1 MISNILGVQ
10 RTRKKTYA
18 KPPPFDRWL
27 ILIVS
32 ALLLVGLLSV
42 FSVTYLASFNQ
53 NHDPT
58 YFLMV
63 HVTFGGAGV
72 IAMLI
77 TAQLDYR
84 YWKRVSLIIMGG
96 ILLMLVGVYFRPA
109 INGAHRW
116 LWGRSA
122 QPSELAKLGIIIYI
136 AHWASS
142 KEEKIRQIEFGL
154 LPFGL
159 MVGLVT
165 GLIIREPDL
174 STSVLIVL
182 TSLAMFYVA
191 GADTKQFILTT
202 FVGMITMAAVVV
214 ITKYQIQRID
224 AWLHHSAATR
234 DSFGYQ
240 PGLSEKALAQGGIL
254 GQGLGNGR
262 SLWINFPSIG
272 HDYIFSVI
280 GNEAGLI
287 GGLTVLGLFL
297 ILAYR
302 GFTIALEA
310 PDAYGTI
317 LATGITAWITIQALM
332 HIAVATTSIPPTG
345 VPLPFISNGGS
356 SLIISLVAMGMLLNI
371 SRYRK
376 PARG

>member
-10 RTRKKTYA
+10 KTKKKTRA

-27 ILIVS
+27 ILVVS

-42 FSVTYLASFNQ
+42 FSVTYLASFRDSN
-53 NHDPT
+53 DPT
-58 YFLMV
+58 YYLMA
-63 HVTFGGAGV
+63 HVASGGAGV

-84 YWKRVSLIIMGG
+84 YWKRVSLLIMGVTLV
-96 ILLMLVGVYFRPA
+96 LLVAVYFRPA
-109 INGAHRW
+109 IYGAHRW
-116 LWGRSA
+116 LWHRSG
-122 QPSELAKLGIIIYI
+122 QPSEFAKLGIIIYL

-182 TSLAMFYVA
+182 TSLAMFYIA
-191 GADTKQFILTT
+191 GADTKQFMLTT
-202 FVGMITMAAVVV
+202 FVGVATMIAVVAV
-214 ITKYQIQRID
+214 TKYQIQRID
-224 AWLHHSAATR
+224 AWLYHSTATK
-234 DSFGYQ
+234 STFGYQ
-240 PGLSEKALAQGGIL
+240 PELSEKALVQGGIL

-262 SLWINFPSIG
+262 SLWIRFPSIS

-287 GGLTVLGLFL
+287 GGTIVLGLFL

-317 LATGITAWITIQALM
+317 LATGITAWITLQALM

-376 PARG
+376 PVRG